1 MGYVLPA
8 DASPTIGSGHV
19 MRSSAIAEELIAR
32 GEKVVFV
39 GQISNL
45 LWVTERIMDLGFIEI
60 YNNPLDFTS
69 KSDTDVLIL
78 DSYEIS

>member
-1 MGYVLPA
+1 MGYVLPT

-19 MRSSAIAEELIAR
+19 MRSSAIAEELIAW

-45 LWVTERIMDLGFIEI
+45 LWVRENNGPWI
-60 YNNPLDFTS
+60 Y
-69 KSDTDVLIL
+69 
-78 DSYEIS
+78 